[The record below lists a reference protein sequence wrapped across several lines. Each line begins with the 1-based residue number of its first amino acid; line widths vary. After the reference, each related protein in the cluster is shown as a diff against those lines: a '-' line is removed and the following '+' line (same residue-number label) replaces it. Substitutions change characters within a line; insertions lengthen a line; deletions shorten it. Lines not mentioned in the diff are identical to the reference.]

1 MYRFDA
7 ISSCSWTRYRLETAI
22 FVLVLTIRFAVN
34 ILCHISFILHKLPIL
49 RKVDI
54 FGYTLYTYVTP
65 IIRNIILL
73 KVSHITYLQ
82 IRTQF

>member
-1 MYRFDA
+1 MFMDTLSFRNCHLCFGFDNQVR
-7 ISSCSWTRYRLETAI
+7 SEYFVSYMCRL
-22 FVLVLTIRFAVN
+22 FFY
-34 ILCHISFILHKLPIL
+34 KLPLL

-54 FGYTLYTYVTP
+54 FGYTLYMYVIS

-73 KVSHITYLQ
+73 KFSHITYLQ